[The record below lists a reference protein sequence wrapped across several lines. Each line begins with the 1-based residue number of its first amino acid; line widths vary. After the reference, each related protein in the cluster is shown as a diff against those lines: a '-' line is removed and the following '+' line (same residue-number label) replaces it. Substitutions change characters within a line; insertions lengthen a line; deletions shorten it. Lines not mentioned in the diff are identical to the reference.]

1 MLGISNNLA
10 NRKFK
15 PMKSKKGTIAS
26 IILFFAA
33 LTSIYAQPIFTA
45 ANCFSIG
52 DSTGMGSGAATA
64 MISDEI
70 ALTGSDYTWDYSAYD
85 DGGPIYSWTSPIHP
99 YVIQAGTEAQQL
111 QFQNFPIYENP
122 GNTGLAYSRGFSYSN
137 DSDTL
142 YLHAQGD
149 QGSIIT
155 IYNPPVPYLS
165 FPLNFQEVGF
175 ADFTNYYST
184 IPVSSTHREWKYDG
198 FGKIILPY
206 GVIDSVYR
214 IHTFQRDS
222 SFVLSFVTTL
232 NELIWFKKSTG
243 IPVLRFTENSGGGF
257 TSFYTS
263 DVSQPTVIEKE
274 LKNHIRVYPNPTD
287 TELRVETFESKLGEF
302 YQILD
307 FTGKLYNSGRV
318 VSDNFV
324 IDVSHLPAGLYV
336 IRIEETNSKFIKR

>member
-1 MLGISNNLA
+1 MK
-10 NRKFK
+10 RKQT
-15 PMKSKKGTIAS
+15 TI
-26 IILFFAA
+26 
-33 LTSIYAQPIFTA
+33 TSILLFLGAFTSINAQPVFTA

-52 DSTGMGSGAATA
+52 DSTGMGSGAAIA

-70 ALTGSDYTWDYSAYD
+70 ALTGSDYTWDYSAYNA
-85 DGGPIYSWTSPIHP
+85 GGPIYSWTSPIHP

-111 QFQNFPIYENP
+111 QFQSFPIYENP

-137 DSDTL
+137 DLDTL
-142 YLHAQGD
+142 YLRAQGD
-149 QGSIIT
+149 QGSIIN

-175 ADFTNYYST
+175 ADITNFYST

-222 SFVLSFVTTL
+222 SFGVPSSVTML

-243 IPVLRFTENSGGGF
+243 IPVLRFTENLGGGF

-263 DVSQPTVIEKE
+263 DVSQPATIEKN
-274 LKNHIRVYPNPTD
+274 LKNQIRIYPNPTIGNLFID
-287 TELRVETFESKLGEF
+287 LSNLKIHEKFHLSVINYLGQELYTSTEVESVIHLNLKNICSSGIYYLRISDEKGQLIEMQKIIVE
-302 YQILD
+302 
-307 FTGKLYNSGRV
+307 
-318 VSDNFV
+318 
-324 IDVSHLPAGLYV
+324 
-336 IRIEETNSKFIKR
+336 